1 MSARL
6 ERGTTGFTLLELMLA
21 MSIFAIL
28 GGTAVYM
35 MRQGASMFGAGARDS
50 EMADRQDTLLPE
62 VMADLA
68 RLALPDSF
76 DPPALPPSEDD
87 LAGSAP
93 PPPPPPV
100 PIRVRSGSITLRDQG
115 DPLLKTI
122 ACPYIAFVI
131 HTGDEVNHAR
141 LRAAGDAPVSG
152 ETARPYVKA
161 ELDKAGAAT
170 VFQPTG
176 GLMAV
181 CWIGVPL
188 DATRP
193 SVLTLFRGFQ
203 SPLGG
208 ADSLLEPASFDTL
221 QEVLARFEKK
231 HEGVLHFAVTWRR
244 AGVTS
249 WEAGSDRGG
258 GDDTPYVGPV
268 WDSTRA
274 LERTWPL
281 FREPAS
287 LNDSSDD
294 LFPQY
299 ARLEATLIPPALGGY
314 TRGDTRLTAALA
326 QDTGRL
332 SVERLEPLLAP
343 GGKERFLKIGS
354 EWLGYDAGSVDAV
367 RNEVSVV
374 RGQRGSARA
383 SHEAG
388 EEVWVGNA
396 STTVMALPAWR
407 DRTFRK
413 GGR

>member
-1 MSARL
+1 MSRCRARP
-6 ERGTTGFTLLELMLA
+6 RAGFTLLELMLA

-62 VMADLA
+62 VIADLA
-68 RLALPDSF
+68 RLALPDGF

-100 PIRVRSGSITLRDQG
+100 AVRLRSGSITLRDQG
-115 DPLLKTI
+115 DPLLKTVP
-122 ACPYIAFVI
+122 CPYIAFVI

-141 LRAAGDAPVSG
+141 LRTAGDAPTTG

-170 VFQPTG
+170 VFKPTG

-181 CWIGVPL
+181 CWIAVPL
-188 DATRP
+188 DPTRP

-221 QEVLARFEKK
+221 EEVRARFERK

-244 AGVTS
+244 AGVTT

-281 FREPAS
+281 YREPAS
-287 LNDSSDD
+287 LNDASDD

-314 TRGDTRLTAALA
+314 KRGDTRLTGALA

-332 SVERLEPLLAP
+332 GVERLEPLLAP
-343 GGKERFLKIGS
+343 GGQARYLKIGT
-354 EWLGYDAGSVDAV
+354 EWLGYDAATVDAV
-367 RNEVSVV
+367 RNEVSVE
-374 RGQRGSARA
+374 RGRRGTTRA
-383 SHEAG
+383 AHEAG

-396 STTVMALPAWR
+396 STTVMGLPAWR